1 MDGGYPSMKQV
12 WITGAGGL
20 IGSHLVRTA
29 AACVPHW
36 QVQGTGRRDVDVTD
50 AARVQAYLDRSKPDV
65 VIHCAALGRPSSCDQ
80 DPALATR
87 LNIEATRTLCGL
99 AHHIRL
105 ILLSSDLVFD
115 GREGHYDESAPVS
128 PLGVYAATK
137 VAAEE
142 IVLANPRHTV
152 IRTSLNAGTSPTGD
166 RSFTEG
172 LRTAWQ
178 GGATVRLFTDEFRC
192 PIPAAVT
199 ARAIWELA
207 VMDRP
212 GLYHL
217 AGAERLS
224 RWQIGH
230 LLAQRW
236 AQLHPRLEPASR
248 LSYAGPPRPADT
260 SLNCAKLQSLLSF
273 SLPRFTEWL
282 AANPLEPL

>member
-1 MDGGYPSMKQV
+1 MHPLKQV

-29 AACVPHW
+29 AACVPRW
-36 QVQGTGRRDVDVTD
+36 QVHGTGRRDVDLTNVEQ
-50 AARVQAYLDRSKPDV
+50 VHEHFDRWKPDI
-65 VIHCAALGRPSSCDQ
+65 VIHCAALGRPASCEQ
-80 DPALATR
+80 NPALAAT
-87 LNIEATRTLCGL
+87 LNVEATRRLC
-99 AHHIRL
+99 RL
-105 ILLSSDLVFD
+105 SHAIPLVFFSSDLVFD
-115 GREGHYDESAPVS
+115 GKEGHYDESSPVN

-166 RSFTEG
+166 RSFTEE
-172 LRTAWQ
+172 LRAAWRA
-178 GGATVRLFTDEFRC
+178 GAPVRLFTDEFRC
-192 PIPAAVT
+192 PISAIVT
-199 ARAIWELA
+199 AHATWALTA
-207 VMDRP
+207 MNKP

-224 RWQIGH
+224 RWQIGE

-236 AQLHPRLEPASR
+236 LQLNPRLEAASR

-260 SLNCAKLQSLLSF
+260 SLNCAKLQGFLSF
-273 SLPRFTEWL
+273 SLPRFTDWL
-282 AANPLEPL
+282 AENPLDPL